1 MKQPFELKYI
11 KRYLLMY
18 AGVVIVAVLFY
29 FINSTN
35 NPVKVIEK
43 KQFDTQKAE
52 RSLSDATESNRSI
65 SPFRLLQT
73 GY

>member
-18 AGVVIVAVLFY
+18 TGVVAVAVLFY

-35 NPVKVIEK
+35 NPVEVKEK
-43 KQFDTQKAE
+43 KIFSTQKVE
-52 RSLSDATESNRSI
+52 NSSSDAGETDHST
-65 SPFRLLQT
+65 SPFRLLEN

>member
-18 AGVVIVAVLFY
+18 AGVVVVAVLFY

-35 NPVKVIEK
+35 NPVEVMEK
-43 KQFDTQKAE
+43 KVFSTQKVE
-52 RSLSDATESNRSI
+52 RSHYNEVETNRST
-65 SPFRLLQT
+65 SPFRLLES

>member
-18 AGVVIVAVLFY
+18 AGVVVVAVLFY
-29 FINSTN
+29 FINRAN
-35 NPVKVIEK
+35 NPVEIMEPK
-43 KQFDTQKAE
+43 KFSTQSIE
-52 RSLSDATESNRSI
+52 RSHHDAVEANRSA
-65 SPFRLLQT
+65 SPFRLLDV